1 MGGETCA
8 AYAEG
13 MRTNTVTQEHEADV
27 ASAAAVF
34 GDASRVRVLLALGD
48 GRRLP
53 ASVLA
58 AEAGISP
65 STASAHLARLLE
77 ARLVTVESHGRHR
90 YYRLGGPEVSDV
102 LEALA
107 RVAPPKAVRSLRE
120 GTRAAQLR
128 RCRTCYDH
136 LAGRLGVALM
146 DALLAGGVLTG
157 GDGRYREETARR
169 DRPSAYGRDV
179 AYQLTDRG
187 RRILTEFGVDP
198 DQLPRRRPA
207 IRYCVD
213 WSEQRH
219 HLSGALGAA
228 LTGRLFAL
236 GWIRRGDARRVV
248 RITDEGRTGMA
259 RTFGVPQDWDA
270 PGA

>member
-1 MGGETCA
+1 MQ
-8 AYAEG
+8 
-13 MRTNTVTQEHEADV
+13 TNTVAPQEHEADV
-27 ASAAAVF
+27 ARAAAVF

-48 GRRLP
+48 GRRLS

-58 AEAGISP
+58 AEAGVSP

-77 ARLVTVESHGRHR
+77 AGLVTVETHGRHR
-90 YYRLGGPEVSDV
+90 YYRLSGPEVSDV

-146 DALLAGGVLTG
+146 DALLAKGILTG
-157 GDGRYREETARR
+157 GDGRYREEAADR

-179 AYQLTDRG
+179 PYELTEHG
-187 RRILTEFGVDP
+187 REILTEFGVDP
-198 DQLPRRRPA
+198 DDLPRRRPA

-219 HLSGALGAA
+219 HLSGGLGAA

-236 GWIRRGDARRVV
+236 DWIRRGDARRVV
-248 RITDEGRTGMA
+248 RVTDEGRAGMVA
-259 RTFGVPQDWDA
+259 TFGIPEDWDVPVA
-270 PGA
+270 

>member
-1 MGGETCA
+1 MDTHTEA
-8 AYAEG
+8 APE
-13 MRTNTVTQEHEADV
+13 READV
-27 ASAAAVF
+27 ARAAAVF

-58 AEAGISP
+58 AEAGVSA

-77 ARLVTVESHGRHR
+77 ARLVTVERHGRHR
-90 YYRLGGPEVSDV
+90 YYRLGGPDVSDV
-102 LEALA
+102 LEALS
-107 RVAPPKAVRSLRE
+107 RVAPPKPVSSLRE
-120 GTRAAQLR
+120 GTRAARLR

-146 DALLAGGVLTG
+146 DALLDQGVLTG
-157 GDGRYREETARR
+157 GDGTYRAQDADH
-169 DRPSAYGRDV
+169 DRPSAPGRDTV
-179 AYQLTDRG
+179 YRITSRG
-187 RRILTEFGVDP
+187 HELLAGFGVDP
-198 DQLPRRRPA
+198 AELPRRRPA

-228 LTGRLFAL
+228 LTGRLFTL
-236 GWIRRGDARRVV
+236 GWVRREQARRIV
-248 RITDEGRTGMA
+248 RVTDEGCEGLV
-259 RTFGVPQDWDA
+259 RTFGLRPDWDA
-270 PGA
+270 AG

>member
-1 MGGETCA
+1 MKTPTETPP
-8 AYAEG
+8 E
-13 MRTNTVTQEHEADV
+13 READV
-27 ASAAAVF
+27 ARAAAVF

-48 GRRLP
+48 GRQLP

-58 AEAGISP
+58 AEAGVGA

-77 ARLVTVESHGRHR
+77 AGLVAVERHGRHR
-90 YYRLGGPEVSDV
+90 YYRLSGPAVSDV

-107 RVAPPKAVRSLRE
+107 RVAPPKPVRSLRE

-136 LAGRLGVALM
+136 VAGRLGVALM
-146 DALLAGGVLTG
+146 DALLERDVLTG
-157 GDGRYREETARR
+157 GDGAYHARDAER
-169 DRPSAYGRDV
+169 DRPSAPGHDIAYRLTAHGREV
-179 AYQLTDRG
+179 MTG
-187 RRILTEFGVDP
+187 FGVDP
-198 DQLPRRRPA
+198 ERLPHRRPA

-228 LTGRLFAL
+228 LTGRLFEL
-236 GWIRRGDARRVV
+236 EWLRRSEARRIV
-248 RITDEGRTGMA
+248 RVTDEGRAGLV
-259 RTFGVPQDWDA
+259 RTFGVRPDWDA
-270 PGA
+270 AG

>member
-1 MGGETCA
+1 MD
-8 AYAEG
+8 
-13 MRTNTVTQEHEADV
+13 TNTADRVEREADV
-27 ASAAAVF
+27 AAVAAVF

-48 GRRLP
+48 GRQLP

-58 AEAGISP
+58 AEAGVSP
-65 STASAHLARLLE
+65 STVSAHLARLLQ
-77 ARLVTVESHGRHR
+77 AGLVTVASHGRHR
-90 YYRLGGPEVSDV
+90 YYRLSGPDVSDV

-107 RVAPPKAVRSLRE
+107 RVAPPKTVRSLRE

-146 DALLAGGVLTG
+146 DALLERGVLTG
-157 GDGRYREETARR
+157 GDGVYRPERADH
-169 DRPSAYGRDV
+169 DRPSAPGQDAHYRVTPEGHRFLAD
-179 AYQLTDRG
+179 
-187 RRILTEFGVDP
+187 FGVDP
-198 DQLPRRRPA
+198 GRLPRRGPV

-228 LTGRLFAL
+228 LTGRFFAL
-236 GWIRRGDARRVV
+236 EWIRRGEARRVV
-248 RITDEGRTGMA
+248 RVTDAGREGLVSA
-259 RTFGVPQDWDA
+259 FGLAEDWDTPERVSGRA
-270 PGA
+270 

>member
-1 MGGETCA
+1 
-8 AYAEG
+8 
-13 MRTNTVTQEHEADV
+13 MRTDTPPQEREADV
-27 ASAAAVF
+27 ARAAAVF

-48 GRRLP
+48 GRQLP

-58 AEAGISP
+58 AEAGVSP

-77 ARLVTVESHGRHR
+77 AGLVTVRSHGRHR

-107 RVAPPKAVRSLRE
+107 RVAPPAPVRSLRE
-120 GTRAAQLR
+120 GTRAAQMR

-146 DALLAGGVLTG
+146 DALIDGGLLTG
-157 GDGRYREETARR
+157 GDGVHREGHGGH
-169 DRPSAYGRDV
+169 DRPSAPGRDI
-179 AYQLTDRG
+179 AYRVTDRG
-187 RRILTEFGVDP
+187 HEVLAGFGVDP
-198 DQLPRRRPA
+198 ARLPRRRPA
-207 IRYCVD
+207 VRYCVD

-228 LTGRLFAL
+228 LTGRMFAL
-236 GWIRRGDARRVV
+236 EWIRRGEARRIVRVTDAGRAGLV
-248 RITDEGRTGMA
+248 RI
-259 RTFGVPQDWDA
+259 FGVPEDWEA
-270 PGA
+270 AG